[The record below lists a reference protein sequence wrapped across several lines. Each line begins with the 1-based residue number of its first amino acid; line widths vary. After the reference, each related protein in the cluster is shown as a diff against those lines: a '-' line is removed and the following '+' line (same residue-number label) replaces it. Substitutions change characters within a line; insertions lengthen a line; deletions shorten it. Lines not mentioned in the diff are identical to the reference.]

1 MVTIKRIE
9 NLVYYFVFKKIMIAT
24 TDVLTTTLPL
34 LEFGFSLKA
43 RTMRLVSFFFIEKKM
58 YNVSVSVSI

>member
-1 MVTIKRIE
+1 MTIKRIE

-43 RTMRLVSFFFIEKKM
+43 RTLRLVSFVFMEK
-58 YNVSVSVSI
+58 NL

>member
-1 MVTIKRIE
+1 MTIKRIE

-24 TDVLTTTLPL
+24 KDVLTTTLQL